1 MSSLLYLLDHRNLF
15 KSDIVQYRARRMNI
29 KAVELLCEMLR
40 WCQVRGIDPVVTET
54 VTTIGE
60 DNALKR
66 VSSTHREGRAFDIR
80 TRGWLKKDIE
90 DFMAHF
96 NNTHWSLGAISAK
109 TGKPNL
115 IVHHDAGTGPHF
127 HVQLAKR
134 YALPNPL
141 QPLDDKAE
149 VETANK
155 EAAESKPAAIDPLAS
170 LKSEFQLKL
179 KTAVA
184 NDAAAAFRAAVEW
197 YMAELEKAYAK
208 RDSEAKTFCRLYNE
222 SLDEIV
228 KLKKRLGE
236 DPGDY

>member
-1 MSSLLYLLDHRNLF
+1 MSSLLYLLDHKNLF
-15 KSDIVQYRARRMNI
+15 KSEIVQNRARRMNI

-80 TRGWLKKDIE
+80 TRGWIKKDIE

-96 NNTHWSLGAISAK
+96 NDKHWSLGAISAK

-127 HVQLAKR
+127 HVQLAKK
-134 YALPNPL
+134 YALSNPL
-141 QPLDDKAE
+141 QVLASDKE
-149 VETANK
+149 VIEANQ
-155 EAAESKPAAIDPLAS
+155 EAAESKAAVTPIAA
-170 LKSEFQLKL
+170 LKEEFEKRL

-197 YMAELEKAYAK
+197 YIAELEKAFEK

-222 SLDEIV
+222 SLDQIV
-228 KLKKRLGE
+228 NLKKRLGE